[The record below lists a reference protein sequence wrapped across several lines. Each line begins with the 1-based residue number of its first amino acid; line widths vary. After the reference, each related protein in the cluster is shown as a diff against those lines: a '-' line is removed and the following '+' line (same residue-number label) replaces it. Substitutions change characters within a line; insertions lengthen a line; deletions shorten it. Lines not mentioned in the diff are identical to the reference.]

1 MGLPEILVLLVI
13 LSIVL
18 LIGWG
23 IVTFVRWRIRRYRL
37 RTDAMESLKA
47 QSPLRDRSRL
57 PE

>member
-1 MGLPEILVLLVI
+1 MMVPEILVLLVI
-13 LSIVL
+13 LAIGALIVWSIVK
-18 LIGWG
+18 
-23 IVTFVRWRIRRYRL
+23 FVSWRIRRYRL